1 MKPRRLS
8 TALVC
13 LAFGL
18 VALPAV
24 VPGGHRL
31 ATAAPTP
38 PLPPPAAR
46 WDFHTDVQP
55 LLERACLKC
64 HGPEKPKGKFR
75 LDTRAGL
82 LEGGESGK
90 AVLPGRSADSPL
102 VRYVAR
108 LVEDMEMPPEKKEA
122 LSAAEV
128 GILRAWIDAG
138 ATYPPGTVLGNKAVV
153 AAKSNT
159 AVMTKKPVP
168 PLPPAATRKV
178 SFVAD
183 VQPIFAAHCYGCH
196 GPLKQ
201 ESGLRLDHKP
211 TVMNGGEHGLAV
223 VPGKSAESL
232 IIQFVGGQREEG
244 VMPKSGPPLSAAQ
257 IGILRAWIDQGAEFP
272 DAASVVIKDKRTD
285 HWAFKA
291 PQKPG
296 VPSAKDPAWAK
307 NPVDAFVHARLD
319 KEGLAPSPSADRITL
334 LRRLSFDLIGL
345 PPTVAEVD
353 AFLADKSPNAYEKQ
367 VDRLLAS
374 PHYGERWGRHW
385 LDAARY
391 ADSEGFEK
399 DKPRSI
405 WFYRDW
411 VINAINRDMPYD
423 RFVIEQVA
431 GDMLPGAT
439 QDQLVAT
446 GFLRNSMVNEE
457 GGVHPEQFRM
467 DAMFDRMDA
476 IGKSVLGLTVQCAQC
491 HTHKFDPI
499 THEEYYRLFAFLN
512 NDDEPMPPVFT
523 PEEQKQ
529 RTAVLS
535 QINALE
541 QSLQAATPD
550 WQAKMAAWEAQ
561 AKKGLPTWT
570 VLQAPFNET
579 SLDGMK
585 FLPQKDGS
593 YLCQGFAATKSNA
606 KVMLETD
613 KTVGAI
619 QFELLTDPNLPRGG
633 PGRSVKGTGA
643 LSEFEVQAAPKSDP
657 DAKKKVVL
665 VEATADYA
673 QPEGPLEALFDD
685 KTGKQRLVGPAS
697 FAIDDKLETAWA
709 TDAGPGLR
717 NSDRKAVF
725 VPKEPIQHPGGTIL
739 TITLRQQ
746 HGGWNADDNQSNNLG
761 RFRFSVAPTRAK
773 ADPVPKR
780 VREIF
785 AIPAPRRTPAQVAEM
800 FRYYRTTVP
809 AWKKQNDQIQA
820 LWAKYPEGTNTLV
833 FARRPE
839 PRVTTV
845 LKRGDFLKPGKPVTP
860 GVPAVLHP
868 MPAGAPP
875 NRLGFAQWL
884 VDKRSPTT
892 ARVLVNRVW
901 QAYFGMGLVGTPE
914 DLGTQGEAPTH
925 PELLDWL
932 AVEFFERGQRL
943 KNLHRIIVNSQT
955 YKQASLVKPD
965 LYARDPNNRLL
976 ARGARFRVEG
986 EIVRDVFLAS
996 SGLLNPKVGGRSVMP
1011 LAPAFL
1017 FLPPVSFAPF
1027 PWVDE
1032 TGGENYRRALY
1043 TFRRR
1048 STPYPMLQ
1056 TFDAPSADTSCV
1068 RRVRSNTPLQALVT
1082 LNEPLSIQAAQA
1094 LARRMLE
1101 IQPGAGAANDR
1112 ARIAHGFR
1120 RVLSRPPSEPELT
1133 ELEGLLTRQRP
1144 RLAEGWLNP
1153 WLLATGKTESPMGLP
1168 TNTNPSE
1175 LAAYTVVARVLL
1187 NLDEAITK
1195 E

>member
-1 MKPRRLS
+1 DSLI
-8 TALVC
+8 
-13 LAFGL
+13 
-18 VALPAV
+18 
-24 VPGGHRL
+24 
-31 ATAAPTP
+31 
-38 PLPPPAAR
+38 
-46 WDFHTDVQP
+46 VQ
-55 LLERACLKC
+55 
-64 HGPEKPKGKFR
+64 
-75 LDTRAGL
+75 
-82 LEGGESGK
+82 
-90 AVLPGRSADSPL
+90 
-102 VRYVAR
+102 
-108 LVEDMEMPPEKKEA
+108 
-122 LSAAEV
+122 
-128 GILRAWIDAG
+128 
-138 ATYPPGTVLGNKAVV
+138 
-153 AAKSNT
+153 
-159 AVMTKKPVP
+159 
-168 PLPPAATRKV
+168 
-178 SFVAD
+178 FVAG
-183 VQPIFAAHCYGCH
+183 H
-196 GPLKQ
+196 
-201 ESGLRLDHKP
+201 
-211 TVMNGGEHGLAV
+211 
-223 VPGKSAESL
+223 
-232 IIQFVGGQREEG
+232 REEG
-244 VMPKSGPPLSAAQ
+244 VMPKSGPPLSSEQ

-296 VPSAKDPAWAK
+296 VPSATDPAWAK
-307 NPVDAFVHARLD
+307 NPIDAFVRARLD
-319 KEGLAPSPSADRITL
+319 KEKLAPSPPADRITL

-353 AFLADKSPNAYEKQ
+353 AFLNDKSPNAYEKQ
-367 VDRLLAS
+367 IDRLLAS

-411 VINAINRDMPYD
+411 VINALNRDMPYD

-431 GDMLPGAT
+431 GDLLPGAT
-439 QDQLVAT
+439 QDQIVAT

-476 IGKSVLGLTVQCAQC
+476 VGKSVLGLTIQCAQC

-499 THEEYYRLFAFLN
+499 TQEEYFRLFAFLN
-512 NDDEPMPPVFT
+512 NDDEPMPAVYT
-523 PEEQKQ
+523 PEEQRQ
-529 RTAVLS
+529 RTSVLS
-535 QINALE
+535 QIRGIE
-541 QSLQAATPD
+541 QQLQAAMPD
-550 WQAKMAAWEAQ
+550 WKAQMAAWEART
-561 AKKGLPTWT
+561 KKGLPTWT

-585 FLPQKDGS
+585 FMPQKDGS

-606 KVMLETD
+606 RVMLETD
-613 KTVGAI
+613 QTVGAI
-619 QFELLTDPNLPRGG
+619 QMELLTDPNLPRGG

-643 LSEFEVQAAPKSDP
+643 LSEFEVQAAPKANP
-657 DAKKKVVL
+657 DLKKKIVFAA
-665 VEATADYA
+665 ATADYA
-673 QPEGPLEALFDD
+673 QAEGPLEALFDD
-685 KTGKQRLVGPAS
+685 KTDKKRLVGPAS
-697 FAIDDKLETAWA
+697 FAIDDKTETAWGI
-709 TDAGPGLR
+709 DAGPGLR
-717 NSDRKAVF
+717 NADRKAVF
-725 VPKEPIQHPGGTIL
+725 VPKEPIKHEGGTIL

-761 RFRFSVAPTRAK
+761 RFRFSVTSDKAT

-780 VREIF
+780 VRDIF
-785 AIPAPRRTPAQVAEM
+785 AIPPARRTPAQVAEV
-800 FRYYRTTVP
+800 FSHFRTTVP
-809 AWKKQNDQIQA
+809 AWKKQNDQILA
-820 LWAKYPEGTNTLV
+820 LWAKHPEGTNTLV
-833 FARRPE
+833 FAQRPE

-845 LKRGDFLKPGKPVTP
+845 LKRGDFLKPGKVVAP

-868 MPAGAPP
+868 MPAGAPA
-875 NRLGFAQWL
+875 NRLGLAQWL

-901 QAYFGMGLVGTPE
+901 QTYFGMGLVGTPE
-914 DLGTQGEAPTH
+914 DLGTQGEAPSH

-932 AVEFFERGQRL
+932 AVDFVERGQRL
-943 KNLHRIIVNSQT
+943 KSLHRTILTSET
-955 YKQASLVKPD
+955 YKQASLVKPE
-965 LYARDPNNRLL
+965 LHARDPNNRLL

-1011 LAPAFL
+1011 TAPAFL

-1032 TGGENYRRALY
+1032 TGADNYRRALY

-1056 TFDAPSADTSCV
+1056 TFDAPNADTSCV
-1068 RRVRSNTPLQALVT
+1068 RRVRSNTPLQALAT

-1101 IQPGAGAANDR
+1101 TKDANDR
-1112 ARIAHGFR
+1112 ARISHGFR
-1120 RVLSRPPSEPELT
+1120 RVLSRSPSEEELNA
-1133 ELEGLLTRQRP
+1133 LEGLLTRQRP